1 MKNFN
6 IFGVHGKDRILG
18 GEEGGLSKKGGLGQ
32 FVDLRE
38 GAWQE
43 RGDGVFE
50 GVIPQ
55 CTLCISKGVGKGDWR
70 KMT

>member
-1 MKNFN
+1 M
-6 IFGVHGKDRILG
+6 
-18 GEEGGLSKKGGLGQ
+18 SKKGGGLGQ
-32 FVDLRE
+32 FADVRG

-43 RGDGVFE
+43 RGGDVFE

-55 CTLCISKGVGKGDWR
+55 CTLCTSKGVGKGDWR